1 MSTSGPARTGAP
13 SPAAPPSPS
22 PPPVDTLASG
32 DAEAAATLLSALQ
45 GSIGQ
50 EVMGYEPVVRLLAIA
65 LVAEGHVLLEG
76 VPGLAKTYL
85 VRRFASSLALSFK
98 RIQFTPDML
107 PSDIV
112 GTVVLNP
119 ASQSFEYRRGPVFA
133 NVILADEIN
142 RAPPKVQSAL
152 LEAMQ
157 ERQVT
162 VDGITYPLPRPF
174 IVIATQNPIEQEGTY
189 PLPEAE
195 LDRLLFRILMDYPS
209 PDSEMTILRTHGAMP
224 EIPERPPV
232 VDSGAIARLHSAAS
246 RVEARDDVIEYLSG
260 VIRSTRDDP
269 RILVGASPRA
279 GVQFLRSAKVSALFS
294 GRGYVIPEDVKSLAF
309 WVLNHRLLLHP
320 EVLAQQYSTD
330 RRGVEGVLREIISD
344 KLNRIPVPR

>member
-1 MSTSGPARTGAP
+1 MDAADPVR
-13 SPAAPPSPS
+13 PAAPRNAGAASTS
-22 PPPVDTLASG
+22 PPPNP
-32 DAEAAATLLSALQ
+32 DAEAAAALLGALQ
-45 GSIGQ
+45 SSIGQ

-107 PSDIV
+107 PSDII
-112 GTVVLNP
+112 GTVILNP
-119 ASQSFEYRRGPVFA
+119 ATAAFEYRRGPVFA
-133 NVILADEIN
+133 NVVLADEIN

-209 PDSEMTILRTHGAMP
+209 PEAEVRILRTHGAMP
-224 EIPERPPV
+224 EIPSRPPV
-232 VDSGAIARLHSAAS
+232 VEPDAIARLHTAAS
-246 RVEARDDVIEYLSG
+246 RVEAKDDVIEYLSG
-260 VIRSTRDDP
+260 VIRSTRDDQ

-279 GVQFLRSAKVSALFS
+279 GVQFLRSAKVAALFS
-294 GRGYVIPEDVKSLAF
+294 GRSYVIPEDVKSLAF

-330 RRGVEGVLREIISD
+330 RRGVEGVLREIITD
-344 KLNRIPVPR
+344 KLNKIAVPR